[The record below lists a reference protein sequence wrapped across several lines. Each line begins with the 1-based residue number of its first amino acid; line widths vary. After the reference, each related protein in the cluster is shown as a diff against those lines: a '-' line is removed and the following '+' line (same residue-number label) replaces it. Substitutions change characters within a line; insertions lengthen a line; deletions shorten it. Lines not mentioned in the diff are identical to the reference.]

1 MRYIVILIDF
11 PENAK
16 SSSKNF
22 EVITAL
28 PFVFNQDGEQ
38 GTDKSYFFDTYKT
51 TNPAKWVGGGEGQLS
66 FWEGHWNDHL
76 LCLLDDLYNAS
87 SSGMILSFEV
97 SALEER
103 YHPEVY

>member
-1 MRYIVILIDF
+1 VGNDDMRYIVILIDF

-51 TNPAKWVGGGEGQLS
+51 TNPAKWVGGERGNFHFGK
-66 FWEGHWNDHL
+66 DI
-76 LCLLDDLYNAS
+76 
-87 SSGMILSFEV
+87 GMTIFC
-97 SALEER
+97 
-103 YHPEVY
+103 VY